1 MIISQFDFVLK
12 IPLVMKVTEGI
23 FNNNFLHNIE
33 SNTNTDILNVCPTS
47 WHQCPYKLGIA
58 QKYCLAL
65 LKGFPS
71 LIFQKVKSD

>member
-33 SNTNTDILNVCPTS
+33 SNTNTDILNVCPDISFHTNLEL
-47 WHQCPYKLGIA
+47 HKNTA
-58 QKYCLAL
+58 
-65 LKGFPS
+65 
-71 LIFQKVKSD
+71 